1 MQTHAGISYCGLQ
14 KILGAGRRHLNK
26 AAVGRNGPDHL
37 GLLRENAWNTFRQV
51 AVLFL
56 AGATATSSSLDSRL
70 NPYLGYLLIVR
81 GRMHAV
87 CTVLGL
93 GTVASRARKL
103 VSRQSK

>member
-1 MQTHAGISYCGLQ
+1 MQHMPGLSFWGLQ
-14 KILGAGRRHLNK
+14 KILGAGRRRLNK

-37 GLLRENAWNTFRQV
+37 GLSRENAWNTFRQV

-70 NPYLGYLLIVR
+70 HPYLGYLFIVR
-81 GRMHAV
+81 GTMHPV

-93 GTVASRARKL
+93 GTVASRAREL
-103 VSRQSK
+103 VSRESK